1 MVQLGRVICDI
12 HIFSNNLLG
21 VAKIGTNI
29 AENTAKNFVNKKIDM
44 FNKKDM
50 TVEGSEITL
59 TNNEIMLWK

>member
-12 HIFSNNLLG
+12 HIFGNNLLG

-44 FNKKDM
+44 FNKKGY
-50 TVEGSEITL
+50 GS
-59 TNNEIMLWK
+59 